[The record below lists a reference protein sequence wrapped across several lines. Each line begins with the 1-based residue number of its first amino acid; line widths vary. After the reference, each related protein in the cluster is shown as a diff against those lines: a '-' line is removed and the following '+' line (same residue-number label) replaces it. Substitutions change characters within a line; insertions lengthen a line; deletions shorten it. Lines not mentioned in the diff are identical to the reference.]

1 MITANECTRSRAL
14 TVDAKA
20 SKNRAKNAT
29 EELEEYIEQFAHV
42 VQTNALGTPIP
53 GCYGSSNV
61 SLLSTKHKSIS
72 AARKREAKT
81 GKSAEKEGS
90 MSDDLVQWVNES
102 YTKDLQRKIV
112 PFGQR
117 SNSSVD
123 TDALSQTEGIYL
135 YD

>member
-1 MITANECTRSRAL
+1 MITVNESTRSQTSTANAL
-14 TVDAKA
+14 LSKA
-20 SKNRAKNAT
+20 SKNRVKNAT
-29 EELEEYIEQFAHV
+29 EVLERYIEQFADV
-42 VQTNALGTPIP
+42 VQTNASGTPIP

-72 AARKREAKT
+72 PARKRRRKAA
-81 GKSAEKEGS
+81 KSAEKEGS
-90 MSDDLVQWVNES
+90 MSNDLVQWVNES

-123 TDALSQTEGIYL
+123 TDTLSQTECI
-135 YD
+135 

>member
-1 MITANECTRSRAL
+1 MITINESTRSQTSTANAIL
-14 TVDAKA
+14 SKA
-20 SKNRAKNAT
+20 SKNRVKNAT
-29 EELEEYIEQFAHV
+29 EVLERYIEQFADV
-42 VQTNALGTPIP
+42 VQTNASGTPIP

-72 AARKREAKT
+72 PARKRRRKAA
-81 GKSAEKEGS
+81 KSAEKEGS
-90 MSDDLVQWVNES
+90 MSNDLVQWVNES

-123 TDALSQTEGIYL
+123 TDTLSQTEGI
-135 YD
+135 